1 VVIIPKAIA
10 EEVVRSTEEVVS
22 TESDMRK
29 ALIGGLDPVEAY
41 NRFGK
46 F

>member
-1 VVIIPKAIA
+1 VIVPRAIA
-10 EEVVRSTEEVVS
+10 DEVVRRTEEVVS

-29 ALIGGLDPVEAY
+29 ALIGGMDPIAAY
-41 NRFGK
+41 ETYGK

>member
-1 VVIIPKAIA
+1 VIVPRAIA
-10 EEVVRSTEEVVS
+10 EEVVVRTEEVVS

-29 ALIGGLDPVEAY
+29 ALVGGMDPVDAY
-41 NRFGK
+41 NAYGK

>member
-1 VVIIPKAIA
+1 M
-10 EEVVRSTEEVVS
+10 S

-29 ALIGGLDPVEAY
+29 ALVGGMDPVEAY
-41 NRFGK
+41 NTYGK